1 MTAHHQQHDET
12 TNPGMVRG
20 AAGARRAS
28 GHARYG
34 SGHDWSARCRAGF
47 MTMCSNDRLGRFA
60 NRSSHQFKSLAQSTV
75 RCSSP
80 RRTLAGVVRD
90 IDRHPILKSQRQPP
104 ERPSGFSVIL
114 RGRKRSL
121 SPVTF
126 ACPVPSLSGLKRVG
140 SSPIA
145 DGNCRGAHVAAS
157 ALLFGLS
164 QNDPYHRVQSAPC
177 HILKRLSC
185 GSAKRQQTTTMEGR
199 KNGIYAQGTH
209 HV

>member
-28 GHARYG
+28 GHGRNDLD
-34 SGHDWSARCRAGF
+34 HDTPVCSRGGF

-60 NRSSHQFKSLAQSTV
+60 NRSSHQFKSARSRGFLPLALVTQRAAGFPARYRPCPNSPSVQS
-75 RCSSP
+75 
-80 RRTLAGVVRD
+80 LLNAGN
-90 IDRHPILKSQRQPP
+90 L
-104 ERPSGFSVIL
+104 
-114 RGRKRSL
+114 
-121 SPVTF
+121 
-126 ACPVPSLSGLKRVG
+126 
-140 SSPIA
+140 
-145 DGNCRGAHVAAS
+145 GAFVAAHF
-157 ALLFGLS
+157 LFGLS

-177 HILKRLSC
+177 HVVKRLSC

-199 KNGIYAQGTH
+199 KNGIHAQGMH

>member
-28 GHARYG
+28 GHGRNDLD
-34 SGHDWSARCRAGF
+34 HDTPVCSRGGF

-60 NRSSHQFKSLAQSTV
+60 NRSSHQFKSAQVAGGLPRCNRMTQRSVACAVRSRRDTV
-75 RCSSP
+75 
-80 RRTLAGVVRD
+80 
-90 IDRHPILKSQRQPP
+90 
-104 ERPSGFSVIL
+104 
-114 RGRKRSL
+114 

-126 ACPVPSLSGLKRVG
+126 ACPVSSISGLKRVG

-145 DGNCRGAHVAAS
+145 DGNCRGARVAAS

-164 QNDPYHRVQSAPC
+164 HVAGLSAA
-177 HILKRLSC
+177 LN
-185 GSAKRQQTTTMEGR
+185 AGR
-199 KNGIYAQGTH
+199 GTNGTGGTGE
-209 HV
+209 